1 VPICFSILFDRSPH
15 EGETPGCDQR
25 YSRLP
30 TIREILAT
38 VDLQPMLS
46 ENISKALEYL
56 RRDIAAQQDAEHLRE
71 FVVEINL
78 ILDLVEQQLSD
89 IEKKQ
94 RDS

>member
-1 VPICFSILFDRSPH
+1 
-15 EGETPGCDQR
+15 
-25 YSRLP
+25 
-30 TIREILAT
+30 
-38 VDLQPMLS
+38 MLN

-71 FVVEINL
+71 LVVEINL